1 MDPIVVDTSLWQQQQ
16 QRQRQQVSDRI
27 GFPLEKEKVHL
38 HWICSVGCLQGF
50 RERERESSNFALECS
65 QVSQTRK
72 TTNSRSYC
80 SINLLLRTSGFASL
94 GFLFYVE
101 RLRLTLQICR

>member
-50 RERERESSNFALECS
+50 RERERE
-65 QVSQTRK
+65 Q
-72 TTNSRSYC
+72 
-80 SINLLLRTSGFASL
+80 
-94 GFLFYVE
+94 
-101 RLRLTLQICR
+101 